1 MDILI
6 LLSLAAL
13 AFGATLS
20 PQIIVDTGIVRSLA
34 SAASGGDEFV
44 NSGRMFIAVVNAHG
58 SDPRTITVNSQ
69 AACNQGSD
77 HDIAVVITAAQD
89 EKVFG
94 PFPKDRFNDSDGK
107 VQITYSDSAAD
118 LTIAIFEL
126 P

>member
-1 MDILI
+1 M
-6 LLSLAAL
+6 
-13 AFGATLS
+13 ATLS
-20 PQIIVDTGIVRSLA
+20 PQIIVAAGIVRA
-34 SAASGGDEFV
+34 FTAAAAGGDEFV
-44 NSGRMFIAVVNAHG
+44 NSGKHFIAVINAHA
-58 SDPRTITVNSQ
+58 SDPRTVTVNSQ
-69 AACNQGSD
+69 QECNQGFD

-107 VQITYSDSAAD
+107 VQITYSDSGAD

>member
-1 MDILI
+1 M
-6 LLSLAAL
+6 
-13 AFGATLS
+13 ATLT
-20 PQIIVDTGIVRSLA
+20 PQVIAAAGIVRSFVA
-34 SAASGGDEFV
+34 AASGGDEFV
-44 NSGRMFIAVVNAHG
+44 NSGKHFIAVINAHG
-58 SDPRTITVNSQ
+58 ADPRTITVNSQ
-69 AACNQGSD
+69 TLCNQGVD

-94 PFPKDRFNDSDGK
+94 PFPKDRFNDSAGK